1 MGGSGRANTGSG
13 GGAGRNNG
21 GAGSAGMV
29 IIRISY
35 RILPVEYLYFEANFR
50 REERLAEIKWATGKE
65 WENSHFELQ
74 RSMGNVKNWATIGKT
89 EGVGWSDV
97 PVEYSFKDKT
107 LPLVGGLAYYRLK
120 QVDFNGD
127 SHLSKVIAIRIPY
140 QQVTNDVWRV
150 FPNPNSGDQFSLD
163 LVNLSEYAGED
174 LRIRLISP
182 TSGNYFLEGKDF
194 RKISEQIREQLLK
207 SPNGVYIL
215 EISWGKKI
223 EYIKVLRKSS
233 LGSIN

>member
-1 MGGSGRANTGSG
+1 M
-13 GGAGRNNG
+13 
-21 GAGSAGMV
+21 
-29 IIRISY
+29 
-35 RILPVEYLYFEANFR
+35 LPL
-50 REERLAEIKWATGKE
+50 
-65 WENSHFELQ
+65 
-74 RSMGNVKNWATIGKT
+74 M
-89 EGVGWSDV
+89 
-97 PVEYSFKDKT
+97 
-107 LPLVGGLAYYRLK
+107 LPLVGGIAYYRLK

-127 SHLSKVIAIRIPY
+127 SHLSKVIAIRIPS

-150 FPNPNSGDQFSLD
+150 SPNPNSGDQFTLD
-163 LVNLSEYAGED
+163 LVDLSEYEGED

-194 RKISEQIREQLLK
+194 RAISEQIREQLQK
-207 SPNGVYIL
+207 STNGVYIL